1 MSEQTERRRI
11 RLVTGGI
18 LLALAL
24 VVVALRL
31 FRLNEIPLGLSH
43 DSGAH
48 GVDAL
53 QVLKGEHA
61 VFSLQAIHAKG

>member
-31 FRLNEIPLGLSH
+31 FRLDEIPSGLFLIVASM
-43 DSGAH
+43 A
-48 GVDAL
+48 
-53 QVLKGEHA
+53 
-61 VFSLQAIHAKG
+61 